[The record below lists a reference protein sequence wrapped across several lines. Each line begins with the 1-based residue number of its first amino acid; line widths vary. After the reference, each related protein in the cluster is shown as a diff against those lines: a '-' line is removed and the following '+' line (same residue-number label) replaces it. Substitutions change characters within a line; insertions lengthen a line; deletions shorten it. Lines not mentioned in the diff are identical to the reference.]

1 MPSRGRSRTSCSSS
15 RRSCELDGLPRLAQP
30 APSSVVATSDNSP
43 RVSSLL
49 RRPLACRRRRCP
61 RTRPDLPL
69 SFLPLTRCS
78 YLVALASRGVP
89 LVFGMSGSSSA
100 ASPATAPAFP
110 KVGDTFPS
118 LLAFKLA
125 CHRAACESFLPD
137 FWISQLLTLI
147 HAVASGIELKIK
159 TGDANRA
166 DMRCRLGERATVN
179 KVMDGP
185 CCSFQIAVY
194 KSFVEANGGD
204 FRVNKRNLVHSCP
217 LEVRQQR
224 RSSGDTAQWS
234 RGKIKEFEYALRKEE
249 APVRSPAARKQRR
262 GEGGRSEANKDEAA
276 SLSPRDGSAGRVGGA
291 TPLSAVSAM
300 ARDGLSKVG
309 PLTSRISNLR

>member
-1 MPSRGRSRTSCSSS
+1 
-15 RRSCELDGLPRLAQP
+15 
-30 APSSVVATSDNSP
+30 
-43 RVSSLL
+43 
-49 RRPLACRRRRCP
+49 
-61 RTRPDLPL
+61 
-69 SFLPLTRCS
+69 
-78 YLVALASRGVP
+78 
-89 LVFGMSGSSSA
+89 MSGSSSA

-125 CHRAACESFLPD
+125 CHRAAL
-137 FWISQLLTLI
+137 
-147 HAVASGIELKIK
+147 ASGIELKIK

-217 LEVRQQR
+217 LEVRQQH

-249 APVRSPAARKQRR
+249 APPATSPPEPAPDFLADL
-262 GEGGRSEANKDEAA
+262 EALI
-276 SLSPRDGSAGRVGGA
+276 SLLMPDLPP
-291 TPLSAVSAM
+291 T
-300 ARDGLSKVG
+300 
-309 PLTSRISNLR
+309 LTSRLASSLNATGIRSISDLSDALLFETDRVLPKFLEGLAYREGADIAQDALLFLQLLRVYSMDGP